1 VGRAA
6 AERGR
11 LIAFEGVDGCG
22 KSTQARIL
30 AEALGALLTY
40 EPGDTPLG
48 AGLRELMLH
57 SDGAMSPRAEALI
70 VAADRAQHVD
80 AVLEPALVSGRWV
93 VTDRF
98 DGSTLA
104 YQGFGRGLDGG
115 QLRTMLGFA
124 TGGLHPDLSVLVDVP
139 LEVAR
144 ARVAA
149 SAPDRLER
157 LDAAFHRRV
166 ADGYQSLAASEPDR
180 WVVVDGRGDIEA
192 VARSIAT
199 AVTARLGSPA

>member
-1 VGRAA
+1 
-6 AERGR
+6 

-30 AEALGALLTY
+30 ADSIGALLTY
-40 EPGDTPLG
+40 EPGDTSLG
-48 AGLRELMLH
+48 AGLRQLMLH
-57 SDGAMSPRAEALI
+57 SEGALTPRAEALI

-80 AVLEPALVSGRWV
+80 EVLSPALTAGRWV

-104 YQGFGRGLDGG
+104 YQGFGRGLDEHE
-115 QLRTMLGFA
+115 LRSMLGFA
-124 TGGLHPDLSVLVDVP
+124 TAGLHPDLSLLLDVP

-149 SAPDRLER
+149 SEPDRLER
-157 LDAAFHRRV
+157 LDAAFHERV
-166 ADGYQSLAASEPDR
+166 AQGYRSLALAEPDR
-180 WVVVDGRGDIEA
+180 WVTVDGSGTVEEVAASIADA
-192 VARSIAT
+192 VAT
-199 AVTARLGSPA
+199 RLGSPL

>member
-1 VGRAA
+1 MGRAG

-11 LIAFEGVDGCG
+11 LIAFEGIDGCG

-30 AEALGALLTY
+30 AETLGALLTY

-48 AGLRELMLH
+48 AGLRELVLH
-57 SDGAMSPRAEALI
+57 SDDALSPRAEALI

-80 AVLEPALVSGRWV
+80 EVLEPALALGRWV

-104 YQGFGRGLDGG
+104 YQGFGRGLDKG
-115 QLRTMLGFA
+115 QLRSVLGFA
-124 TGGLHPDLSVLVDVP
+124 TSGLHPDLSVLVDVP

-144 ARVAA
+144 VRVKAI
-149 SAPDRLER
+149 APDRLER
-157 LDAAFHRRV
+157 LDRAFHQRV
-166 ADGYQSLAASEPDR
+166 ADGYRSLAAAERDR
-180 WVVVDGRGDIEA
+180 WVIVDGSGAMDE
-192 VARSIAT
+192 VARSV
-199 AVTARLGSPA
+199 AVAVAERLGAPA

>member
-1 VGRAA
+1 
-6 AERGR
+6 

-30 AEALGALLTY
+30 AESLGALFTY

-48 AGLRELMLH
+48 ADLRQLILH
-57 SDGAMSPRAEALI
+57 SDGALSPRAEALI

-80 AVLEPALVSGRWV
+80 EVLEPALASGRWV

-104 YQGFGRGLDGG
+104 YQGFGRGLDEG
-115 QLRTMLGFA
+115 QLRSMLGFA
-124 TGGLHPDLSVLVDVP
+124 TQGLHPDLSVLVDVP
-139 LEVAR
+139 LELAR

-149 SAPDRLER
+149 VGPDRLER
-157 LDAAFHRRV
+157 LDGAFHQRV
-166 ADGYQSLAASEPDR
+166 ADGYHSLAEAAPDR
-180 WVVVDGRGDIEA
+180 WVIVDGSGDVDE
-192 VARSIAT
+192 VARSVAL
-199 AVTARLGSPA
+199 AVSGRLGAPA